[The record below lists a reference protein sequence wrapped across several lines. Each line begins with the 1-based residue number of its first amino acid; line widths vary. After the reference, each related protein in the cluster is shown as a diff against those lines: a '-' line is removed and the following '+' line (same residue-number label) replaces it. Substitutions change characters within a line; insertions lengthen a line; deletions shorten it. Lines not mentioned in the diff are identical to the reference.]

1 MNLTVED
8 GKILIKLARD
18 SISSKL
24 NNRKIQIE
32 PEVKSR
38 FSENAGAFVTLTA
51 DCDLRGC
58 IGFTEALFP
67 LWETVEK
74 AAAAAALEDPR
85 FPPVAKEE
93 FKTIKIEVSV
103 LTKPE
108 LLKGKPGEYEKQI
121 EIGKHGLIVESGYA
135 KGLLLP
141 QVFTE
146 YGVNASEALDMT
158 CQKAGIARNSWKS
171 PQCRVY
177 KFSAEIFTE
186 GKQD

>member
-1 MNLTVED
+1 MNLTAED
-8 GKILIKLARD
+8 GKILILLARE
-18 SISSKL
+18 SISSIL

-32 PEVKSR
+32 PKVKSR
-38 FSENAGAFVTLTA
+38 FSESAGAFVTLTV
-51 DCDLRGC
+51 DSDLRGC
-58 IGFTEALFP
+58 IGFTDALFP

-93 FKTIKIEVSV
+93 LKTIKIEVSV
-103 LTKPE
+103 LAKPE
-108 LLKGKPGEYEKQI
+108 LLKGNPEEYEKQI
-121 EIGKHGLIVESGYA
+121 KVGKHGLIVESGYA

-146 YGVNASEALDMT
+146 YGVNASEALNMT
-158 CQKAGIARNSWKS
+158 CEKAGIARNSWKS
-171 PQCRVY
+171 PKCRVY
-177 KFSAEIFTE
+177 KFSAEVFTE